1 MDKTKLVKELKD
13 IFCNLNKE
21 DRKYSTVWLS
31 SLDDL
36 TGRDRYVLNIKAEHN
51 IDSCFEELEFVY
63 KTLIEKIDTKI
74 LDSIVG
80 RVAVYNKYEEEHC
93 SIEDIVI
100 FGEQQ
105 VC

>member
-1 MDKTKLVKELKD
+1 MDKIKLVIELKD
-13 IFCNLNKE
+13 IFCNLNKN

-51 IDSCFEELEFVY
+51 IDSCYEELEFVY
-63 KTLIEKIDTKI
+63 KTLTGRIDNKI
-74 LDSIVG
+74 LDSIIG
-80 RVAVYNKYEEEHC
+80 RVAVFNKNEEEHC

-100 FGEQQ
+100 FGEQE

>member
-1 MDKTKLVKELKD
+1 MDKTKLVNELKD
-13 IFCNLNKE
+13 IFCNLNK
-21 DRKYSTVWLS
+21 DNRKYSTVWLS
-31 SLDDL
+31 TLDDL
-36 TGRDRYVLNIKAEHN
+36 TGRDRYVLNIKAEHD
-51 IDSCFEELEFVY
+51 IDSCFEELEYVY
-63 KTLIEKIDTKI
+63 KILIDKIDIKT

-80 RVAVYNKYEEEHC
+80 RVAVYNQHEEEHC